1 VVVDLQPK
9 SRSRT
14 RAVRRIVNL
23 GQKQGYVT
31 YDQIHE
37 LYPEVEEDTESLA
50 SLVKELLEA
59 GIVVEVGKE
68 KAKPDQGGEDKA
80 EGEPL
85 ADLPP
90 ELLSDDPFVLYLR
103 EISRYPLLT
112 AQEEVDLARR
122 MERGQKA
129 RQRLARGGLSPA
141 EKERLDRVVRD
152 GDAAREHLIKANS
165 RLVISVAKR
174 YVGRGV
180 PFLDLIQEGNIG
192 LMRAVGKFDY
202 RRGYK
207 FSTYATW
214 WIRQAVSRAVA
225 DQGRTI
231 RVPVH
236 MHDQIRR
243 YAETRRRLSQETGRD
258 PTLEEIAEAMDM
270 PVRKVQRIQ
279 RAAQLPLSLE
289 TPVGDDGD
297 ALLGDFI
304 RDETSEAPVDVAVR
318 DLLRESLNE
327 VLESFDPREVR
338 ILKLRFGLDDGR
350 THTLE
355 EVGRKFG
362 LTRERIRQIEAE
374 ALHRLRHPRHRRR
387 LQGYLQ

>member
-1 VVVDLQPK
+1 M
-9 SRSRT
+9 
-14 RAVRRIVNL
+14 RRIINL
-23 GQKQGYVT
+23 GRRQGYVT
-31 YDQIHE
+31 YAQIHE
-37 LYPEVEEDTESLA
+37 LYPEVEDDKESLA
-50 SLVKELLEA
+50 SLVRELLEA
-59 GIVVEVGKE
+59 GIVVEVGKGE
-68 KAKPDQGGEDKA
+68 GREATDKPA
-80 EGEPL
+80 EVEAEPL
-85 ADLPP
+85 PDLPP
-90 ELLSDDPFVLYLR
+90 EVQSDDPFVLYLR

-122 MERGQKA
+122 MERGRKA
-129 RQRLARGGLSPA
+129 RQRLARGDLAPA
-141 EKERLDRVVRD
+141 ERARLDRIARD

-243 YAETRRRLSQETGRD
+243 YAETRRHLAQETGRD
-258 PTLEEIAEAMDM
+258 PTLEEIAEAMGL
-270 PVRKVQRIQ
+270 PPEKVLRIQ
-279 RAAQLPLSLE
+279 RAAQLPISLE

-297 ALLGDFI
+297 AFLGDFI
-304 RDETSEAPVDVAVR
+304 EDETSEEPVDAAVR
-318 DLLRESLNE
+318 DLLRECINE

-350 THTLE
+350 PHTLE
-355 EVGRKFG
+355 EVGQKFN

-374 ALHRLRHPRHRRR
+374 ALRRLRHPRHRRR
-387 LQGYLQ
+387 LKGYLG

>member
-14 RAVRRIVNL
+14 SAVRRIINL

-37 LYPEVEEDTESLA
+37 LYPEAEEDTASLA
-50 SLVKELLEA
+50 FLVEELLEA

-68 KAKPDQGGEDKA
+68 SAKGKPRAQTRKPAPD
-80 EGEPL
+80 P
-85 ADLPP
+85 PP
-90 ELLSDDPFVLYLR
+90 ELVSDDPVALYLR

-112 AQEEVDLARR
+112 AKEEVDLARR

-129 RQRLARGGLSPA
+129 RQRLTCSGLSQR
-141 EKERLDRVVRD
+141 EVKRLDRVDQD
-152 GDAAREHLIKANS
+152 GAAAREHLIRANS

-243 YAETRRRLSQETGRD
+243 YVDTRRRLSQEEGRN
-258 PTLEEIAEAMDM
+258 PTLEEMAEAMEM
-270 PVRKVQRIQ
+270 PVEKVQRIQ
-279 RAAQLPLSLE
+279 KAAQFPLSLE
-289 TPVGDDGD
+289 TPIGDDGD
-297 ALLGDFI
+297 AFLGDFI
-304 RDETSEAPVDVAVR
+304 RDESSETPVDAAMR
-318 DLLRESLNE
+318 ALLRESLSE
-327 VLESFDPREVR
+327 VLECFDPREVR

-355 EVGRKFG
+355 EVGQKFG